1 MAAAMILGANVGTT
15 IDAALAAI
23 GTKTAAKR
31 AALVHVLFN
40 LIGAVWAILLLKP
53 LLALVELVSPGA
65 IVPGMVQNALIPAHL
80 AMFHT
85 VFNMVNTLLFFPFV
99 KPFAALVSFLVK
111 DDKPGVVPEHY
122 RLVYKSGS
130 IQNTPELN
138 IIQAEKEVR
147 DMAGIASSMY
157 ARVSEALKTFKETES
172 REEAVSVLVGEM
184 KAREEYADEMRESL
198 TAFLIECTREQ
209 LNPRSERRVSQ
220 LLRIIADLEDMTD
233 DCYSVGL
240 LLNRSVRKNHIF
252 KEKEMAALTPYLG
265 LVEEFLTLV
274 REHLGKHLSPEETEH
289 AKSLE
294 EKIDASRNRLRKLG
308 RKRIEAGEDVKTEL
322 LFIDLVRRIEKL
334 GDYCFDIAET
344 LAR

>member
-1 MAAAMILGANVGTT
+1 
-15 IDAALAAI
+15 
-23 GTKTAAKR
+23 
-31 AALVHVLFN
+31 
-40 LIGAVWAILLLKP
+40 
-53 LLALVELVSPGA
+53 
-65 IVPGMVQNALIPAHL
+65 
-80 AMFHT
+80 
-85 VFNMVNTLLFFPFV
+85 
-99 KPFAALVSFLVK
+99 
-111 DDKPGVVPEHY
+111 
-122 RLVYKSGS
+122 VYLSGS

-138 IIQAEKEVR
+138 ILRAEKEIR

-157 ARVSEALKTFKETES
+157 AQVSTALKTLKEAED
-172 REEAVSVLVGEM
+172 REGMVNTLITDM
-184 KAREEYADEMRESL
+184 KAREEYADEMREAL

-240 LLNRSVRKNHIF
+240 LLERSVRKKHIF
-252 KEKEMAALTPYLG
+252 KGKEMAALVPYVG
-265 LVEEFLTLV
+265 LVEDFLTLV
-274 REHLGKHLSPEETEH
+274 REHLGRHLSPEETEY

-294 EKIDASRNRLRKLG
+294 EKIDASRNRLRRLG

-334 GDYCFDIAET
+334 GDYCFDIAEA